1 MKSICYVTLL
11 RLLRFDAKCLIL
23 RQLAHI
29 QTVLRI
35 GAWNDSLFVLFIL
48 LLFFNS
54 VYKYTKNQR
63 DTQILVKIPKLDIS

>member
-1 MKSICYVTLL
+1 MKQMKQMK
-11 RLLRFDAKCLIL
+11 RFCIDYKSKCLIL

-35 GAWNDSLFVLFIL
+35 GAWSETDHAGRAGHGTGC
-48 LLFFNS
+48 NS

-63 DTQILVKIPKLDIS
+63 DSQI